1 MKVSIRYHEILEES
15 LKKEL
20 EWLKGEFEILFNS
33 KTENYTKKDR
43 KVANDILDYV
53 LENTHAYDNIILYN
67 LLFDALENIE
77 KLYPNLF

>member
-20 EWLKGEFEILFNS
+20 DWLKNEFEILFKS
-33 KTENYTKKDR
+33 KIENCSKKDR
-43 KVANDILDYV
+43 KIANDILDYV
-53 LENTHAYDNIILYN
+53 LENTHAYDNVILYN

-77 KLYPNLF
+77 KTYPKLF